1 MRDCG
6 YVNEIIKKYDK
17 NGQLTQNERI
27 AISNLSQL
35 LHNWFNENYHNGG
48 YYPHL
53 EIVQSGSRAKG
64 TAIKG
69 KSDVDLFLSITDPEN
84 ENTLKDYYESVFQY
98 LKNHN
103 LQVRKQNVSIGVKY
117 YGCDIDVVPA
127 KKLNTYSYERYN
139 DHYLWSN
146 KHQCRMLTNI
156 QKHIDLVR
164 NSGVRKE
171 IMLLKIWREN
181 HQLDFPSIYIEQ
193 LCVEELQ
200 RNNTY
205 NLADNFINM
214 LDYIKRNIVF
224 KKVVDPSNCNNI
236 ISDSLKEYEK
246 KAIEAKAK
254 ESLQQQY
261 WKDIIW

>member
-1 MRDCG
+1 
-6 YVNEIIKKYDK
+6 
-17 NGQLTQNERI
+17 
-27 AISNLSQL
+27 
-35 LHNWFNENYHNGG
+35 
-48 YYPHL
+48 
-53 EIVQSGSRAKG
+53 
-64 TAIKG
+64 
-69 KSDVDLFLSITDPEN
+69 
-84 ENTLKDYYESVFQY
+84 
-98 LKNHN
+98 
-103 LQVRKQNVSIGVKY
+103 
-117 YGCDIDVVPA
+117 
-127 KKLNTYSYERYN
+127 
-139 DHYLWSN
+139 
-146 KHQCRMLTNI
+146 MLTNI

-214 LDYIKRNIVF
+214 LDYIKRNIVL